1 MTPIDWLSGLLL
13 IAGAAF
19 GVIGAVGMLRFPDL
33 FSRMHA
39 AGVTDTLC
47 ALLILAG
54 LAVKA
59 GFTLALAK
67 LFLILVFLWFT
78 TPTAT
83 HALAKAALHGGEKP
97 KLDGEQEA
105 PSSNS

>member
-1 MTPIDWLSGLLL
+1 MTPVEWLSGLLL
-13 IAGAAF
+13 VAGAAF
-19 GVIGAVGMLRFPDL
+19 GVIGAVGVLRFPDL
-33 FSRMHA
+33 FTRMHGA
-39 AGVTDTLC
+39 SVTDTLC

-54 LAVKA
+54 LAVET

-83 HALAKAALHGGEKP
+83 HALAKAALHGGERP
-97 KLDGEQEA
+97 RLDSEEEG

>member
-1 MTPIDWLSGLLL
+1 MTPIDWLSGLLVL
-13 IAGAAF
+13 AGAGF
-19 GVIGAVGMLRFPDL
+19 GVIGAIGVLRFPDL
-33 FSRMHA
+33 FTRMHA

-47 ALLILAG
+47 ALLILTG
-54 LAVKA
+54 LALKA

-83 HALAKAALHGGEKP
+83 HALAKAAMHGGEKP
-97 KLDGEQEA
+97 LLDDDEEGS
-105 PSSNS
+105 SSNS

>member
-1 MTPIDWLSGLLL
+1 MTPVEWLSGLLL
-13 IAGAAF
+13 MAGAAF
-19 GVIGAVGMLRFPDL
+19 GVIGAIGVLRFPDL
-33 FSRMHA
+33 FTRMHGA
-39 AGVTDTLC
+39 SVTDTLC

-54 LAVKA
+54 LAVEA

-83 HALAKAALHGGEKP
+83 HALAKAALHGGERP
-97 KLDGEQEA
+97 RLDIEEEG

>member
-13 IAGAAF
+13 VAGAAF
-19 GVIGAVGMLRFPDL
+19 GVIGAVGVLRFPDL

-54 LAVKA
+54 LALKA

-83 HALAKAALHGGEKP
+83 HALAKAAIHGGEEP
-97 KLDGEQEA
+97 ELDGEEEKS
-105 PSSNS
+105 PSNS